1 MTPALIGLTAL
12 WLTGCSSTRSV
23 TGTSDYKYQ
32 EARVESVVDSLCEN
46 ISQNLNDNLTEHEV
60 ITETIIRNDS
70 VKVERITDRVTVRD
84 RSAKTE
90 AKKEEVRVQ
99 HDTVFVQKTN
109 SSVVLDRASP
119 WVLTLKW
126 VIVIGIALI
135 GLMYLIYLLTI

>member
-1 MTPALIGLTAL
+1 M
-12 WLTGCSSTRSV
+12 
-23 TGTSDYKYQ
+23 
-32 EARVESVVDSLCEN
+32 DSLREN

-135 GLMYLIYLLTI
+135 GLMYLIYLLTIKDL